1 VIDPEVRAAIARG
14 PTRVLVELRL
24 PDPAGS
30 APETV
35 SARAETITAAR
46 QAVVAQLAG
55 RTYRV
60 LRQYTTVPLLA
71 LEIGP
76 DALQVIGAWT
86 TSSHGCA
93 PSESAR
99 RSLRASPLGRAAW
112 LLGDAGPTGAVP
124 PWRAPRRR
132 ARGSAAGTHHP
143 AGPSVSCSHP
153 VE

>member
-76 DALQVIGAWT
+76 DALQVIEGLDDVVT
-86 TSSHGCA
+86 
-93 PSESAR
+93 R
-99 RSLRASPLGRAAW
+99 VRAERVRPPL
-112 LLGDAGPTGAVP
+112 
-124 PWRAPRRR
+124 APR
-132 ARGSAAGTHHP
+132 
-143 AGPSVSCSHP
+143 
-153 VE
+153 